1 MVLRVYLF
9 SLYLTLF
16 LSFGLLS
23 LIFFNVNPYT
33 SPVWMIMLFYFTF
46 FLLWMSFFG
55 LVGFYLKVWASNS
68 EVIFA
73 HILPTLRQ
81 SAFISLALTGLLFLF
96 QIKVLSWWMAGLF
109 ILAVLMVEL
118 YFRKK

>member
-1 MVLRVYLF
+1 MVLRIYLF

-33 SPVWMIMLFYFTF
+33 SPVWMIFLLYFSF
-46 FLLWMSFFG
+46 FLFWMSFFG
-55 LVGFYLKVWASNS
+55 VIGFYLKIWASNR

-73 HILPTLRQ
+73 HLLPTLRQ
-81 SAFISLALTGLLFLF
+81 SVLMGIALTGLLFLF
-96 QIKVLSWWMAGLF
+96 QIKVLSWWVAVLF
-109 ILAVLMVEL
+109 ILAVLMIEL

>member
-1 MVLRVYLF
+1 VVLRFYLF

-33 SPVWMIMLFYFTF
+33 SPFWMIFLFYLMV
-46 FLLWMSFFG
+46 FLFWASLFG
-55 LVGFYLKVWASNS
+55 IVGFYLKIWASRR

-73 HILPTLRQ
+73 HIAPTLRQ
-81 SAFISLALTGLLFLF
+81 SALVGLTLTGLLFLF
-96 QIKVLSWWMAGLF
+96 QIKVLNWWVAVLF
-109 ILAVLMVEL
+109 ILAVLLIEL
-118 YFRKK
+118 FFRKR